1 VARHHDDEV
10 APTSRRERRA
20 IERSEQSRTRSRG
33 RPGTQRPA
41 WRSPFALVSIGA
53 IAVAIGAI
61 AFLAAKP
68 PDPEGEILRPAMS
81 YPVDMIDGAS
91 VGRIDAPVVIEVYS
105 DFQCPVCGRFAMEY
119 LPRLVADFVR
129 DGRLRIVSSDI
140 AILDSTPPK
149 ESLAA
154 ATAAACAGAQG
165 LYWQFHDVLFW
176 NQAGE
181 NLGGFRPERL
191 AMMAD
196 AVGLDRRAWD
206 LCIADSRS
214 AQAVQ
219 ATTAAALALGVNATP
234 TLSING
240 ELVRGLPQ
248 SYDAL
253 ASLVVELAQGGAT
266 PSAVNASP

>member
-1 VARHHDDEV
+1 MARHLDHAV
-10 APTSRRERRA
+10 APASRRERRA
-20 IERSEQSRTRSRG
+20 IERSDLARSRSRG
-33 RPGTQRPA
+33 RPAAERPA
-41 WRSPFALVSIGA
+41 WRSPFALVSLGA
-53 IAVAIGAI
+53 ILVAISAI
-61 AFLAAKP
+61 ALLAAKP
-68 PDPEGEILRPAMS
+68 PDPEGAILRPAMS
-81 YPVDMIDGAS
+81 YPVDLIAGES
-91 VGRIDAPVVIEVYS
+91 VGRIDSPVVIDVYS
-105 DFQCPVCGRFAMEY
+105 DFQCPVCGRFAKEY
-119 LPRLVADFVR
+119 LPRLVSDFVR
-129 DGRLRIVSSDI
+129 DGSLRIVSSDI
-140 AILDSTPPK
+140 AILDTTPAK

-165 LYWQFHDVLFW
+165 QYWQFHDVLFW

-191 AMMAD
+191 ALMAD

-219 ATTAAALALGVNATP
+219 ATTTAALGLGVNATP

-248 SYDAL
+248 SYEAL
-253 ASLVVELAQGGAT
+253 ASVVVELATASTEPIVPNVT
-266 PSAVNASP
+266 P